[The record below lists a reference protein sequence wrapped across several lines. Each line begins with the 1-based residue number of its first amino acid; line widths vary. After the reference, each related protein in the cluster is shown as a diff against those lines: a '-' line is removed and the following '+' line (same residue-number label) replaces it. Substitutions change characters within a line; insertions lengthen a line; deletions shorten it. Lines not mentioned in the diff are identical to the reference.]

1 MKLLDRGIPR
11 GHMDILVDGQKV
23 GETTSGTFS
32 PTLKVGIALGLVD
45 TKYKIGDKVTI
56 DVRGRQLAAE
66 IVKIPMVEPH
76 VK

>member
-1 MKLLDRGIPR
+1 MP
-11 GHMDILVDGQKV
+11 ILIDGVQV

-45 TKYKIGDKVTI
+45 TKYKIGDKVSI
-56 DVRGRQLAAE
+56 DVRGRLLTAE
-66 IVKIPMVEPH
+66 IVKIPMVQPH